1 MKCMEYQGK
10 QYIPIIDFMRMSKLA
25 RATIQKYIKNG
36 TLKGVNIGCKYW
48 IDEAEFQKY
57 LGTEKSKKKSKGA

>member
-25 RATIQKYIKNG
+25 RVTVQKYIKTG
-36 TLKGVNIGCKYW
+36 IIKGVNIGCKYW
-48 IDEAEFQKY
+48 IDETEFQKY
-57 LGTEKSKKKSKGA
+57 IK